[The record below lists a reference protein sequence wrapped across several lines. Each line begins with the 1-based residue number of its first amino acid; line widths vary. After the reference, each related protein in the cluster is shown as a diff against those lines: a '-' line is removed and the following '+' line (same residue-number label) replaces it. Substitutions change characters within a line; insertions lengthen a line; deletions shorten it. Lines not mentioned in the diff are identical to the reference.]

1 MASLADL
8 NVRIG
13 ATIKGLQTGL
23 KNAER
28 SLKQSGSRLSSI
40 GQDLSAKVS
49 LPLAAIGGAALKSF
63 ADFERLEKAFLAVAG
78 SADLAQQQ
86 INSLREVAK
95 NPGITFDQAVAGSLK
110 LQGLGFSAEKAEEAI
125 RQVGNAIAVS
135 GGTSQEFSGVIRQL
149 GQIQAKNKV
158 LQEDVGILLENA
170 PVLGKVLQDTFGGR
184 TGEAIREAGFNGEQF
199 VTKLIG
205 GLQKLERVE
214 GGLSNSFE
222 NFGIALKVT
231 LADIGR
237 DLNETFNVGSNLDKL
252 SSVISKVG
260 QSFANLND
268 GTKSFLVISAGVVAV
283 LPLLVSGIGFAVSN
297 FATFASVSIKGFT
310 LLTGGILKA
319 ASAFAQLN
327 LITKLSTIGIIAA
340 AAAAAVI
347 AFRSLTKSF
356 GELNAKA
363 KINNEINTAANKAIV
378 EERLSVQ
385 KLQKVLDSETATRR
399 EKQQALQQLKAIN
412 SDYFG
417 DLDIEN
423 GKVKGL
429 SKSVEGYIK
438 LLTQQAKVKAA
449 QEKLVEIEK
458 QLIDINDQVDQ
469 AKPSVFQ
476 SLGNAILSV
485 GNATQLAQRQAST
498 FTNNLAENRTELE
511 KQKDAL
517 LGIITANQQNN
528 DAVNNAANSTKSLNN
543 SLSNSNP
550 KVTTAKEEVFNLNKN
565 LGEFVRTIESAVT
578 PTTQLGEALR
588 NNLIDGGQAAF
599 LTRTQQ
605 AVLSFAQTSE
615 SAISPLVSIGE
626 QLEIIANKS
635 EVLGAAFDADAARLD
650 LYKSSLQNL
659 LNEGLSPQS
668 NAITTLIDKI
678 TELEEKQAPF
688 AALETSAKA
697 AASAFSSAASTSAK
711 SFSEIGKAALSS
723 ASQVVKAKIVESI
736 AAYIA
741 SSFGKL
747 GLFGTVLAAGAGS
760 VVGGLFNKVLSS
772 VNVPALASGGLAF
785 GETLALV
792 GDNPNASTDP
802 EVIAPLSK
810 LKQFIQP
817 NGGSGFVA
825 STRISG
831 SDLEIII
838 NRALEQKLRTR

>member
-40 GQDLSAKVS
+40 GQDVSAKVS

-199 VTKLIG
+199 VSKLIG
-205 GLQKLERVE
+205 GLQQLERVE
-214 GGLSNSFE
+214 GGLSNAFE
-222 NFGIALKVT
+222 NIAIAAKVF
-231 LADIGR
+231 AAEIGR
-237 DLNETFNVGSNLDKL
+237 DLNEAFNITGVLDNLGAFLGRLALSFKNLSPSVKQAIAVFGLVALALPPLIAAFGSL
-252 SSVISKVG
+252 
-260 QSFANLND
+260 Q
-268 GTKSFLVISAGVVAV
+268 VA
-283 LPLLVSGIGFAVSN
+283 
-297 FATFASVSIKGFT
+297 
-310 LLTGGILKA
+310 
-319 ASAFAQLN
+319 
-327 LITKLSTIGIIAA
+327 IAA
-340 AAAAAVI
+340 AASPVTLIVAALATLTAAFTFAYNESEIFRNTINGVISALSTIASIIGGQVVGAFNFFRDVVFDLAVNGFRLLI
-347 AFRSLTKSF
+347 EAANFLLTPFRVLANFLLGTATNAFESF
-356 GELNAKA
+356 GFSGQTLLQN
-363 KINNEINTAANKAIV
+363 
-378 EERLSVQ
+378 LSGNFLGFVGG
-385 KLQKVLDSETATRR
+385 
-399 EKQQALQQLKAIN
+399 LKAIF
-412 SDYFG
+412 SELVTIISEGVKAFVDGFEKVKDG
-417 DLDIEN
+417 DLRGALNSFAD
-423 GKVKGL
+423 GL
-429 SKSVEGYIK
+429 NKANPIGIA
-438 LLTQQAKVKAA
+438 LTQGGRLASKF
-449 QEKLVEIEK
+449 QEGFNKGFNNTVFKDIRESFEKGFSGSNAVEVEIQPPSGGTFDFSGGDVAATAES
-458 QLIDINDQVDQ
+458 
-469 AKPSVFQ
+469 AK
-476 SLGNAILSV
+476 NANKEI
-485 GNATQLAQRQAST
+485 
-498 FTNNLAENRTELE
+498 F
-511 KQKDAL
+511 D
-517 LGIITANQQNN
+517 
-528 DAVNNAANSTKSLNN
+528 LNN
-543 SLSNSNP
+543 
-550 KVTTAKEEVFNLNKN
+550 N
-565 LGEFVRTIESAVT
+565 LGEFVRVVQDSVT

-588 NNLIDGGQAAF
+588 NNLIDNGQAEF

-605 AVLSFAQTSE
+605 AVLGFAQTSE
-615 SAISPLVSIGE
+615 TAISPLVSIGE

-635 EVLGAAFDADAARLD
+635 EVLGSAFDADAARLD

-659 LNEGLSPQS
+659 LNEGLSPQN

-678 TELEEKQAPF
+678 KELEEIEAPF
-688 AALETSAKA
+688 KSLEESAKA
-697 AASAFSSAASTSAK
+697 SARAFSSAAQQTDTANK
-711 SFSEIGKAALSS
+711 KIGSS
-723 ASQVVKAKIVESI
+723 ALLAAGKVLKAELFKSI
-736 AAYIA
+736 ASQLSKIFA
-741 SSFGKL
+741 SVPFPFNL
-747 GLFGTVLAAGAGS
+747 ALAAGAGAI
-760 VVGGLFNKVLSS
+760 VNGLFNRALSAA
-772 VNVPALASGGLAF
+772 NVPALASGGLAF
-785 GETLALV
+785 APTLALV
-792 GDNPNASTDP
+792 GDNRNAGTDP

-825 STRISG
+825 STRIAG

-838 NRALEQKLRTR
+838 NRAIEQKLRTR